1 MIKKFVV
8 VSLLVLFTNCKH
20 LLAYHHSYVDNSI
33 SADSTPSTA
42 ATYPKFKIGGVFQAR
57 YLYSKKNNV
66 DIDGLQH
73 STGEFVNNSF
83 DIKRMRVSLNAQLT
97 SKLSVVTL
105 VNLADFKNDTKTRV
119 LENAFAQYN
128 LSPYAKLQFGQF
140 RPAFGIEDAHAVD
153 IIKSID
159 FSNAYY
165 LMGNNGWQ
173 SFQIGAA
180 LSGKVDLGKVPFNY
194 AISITNGNGKNRTD
208 NNNGKHY
215 ATRLWFNLN
224 ERKNFTLGTSIGLGK
239 EFGQSIYAYGIE
251 ATYRLDITNRLCVDL
266 QAEVFQA
273 LNQYLYF
280 TTPENQRLGSLDD
293 YEYKGGYILPNIR
306 YTIGKTK
313 LQAIEFSMRYEYM
326 NANSKLNAN
335 PRQTITPMISFE
347 FLKDY
352 GARLQCGVQ
361 IDNYKTNIP
370 NTKTYDAN
378 LFFVQVQCRLQ

>member
-1 MIKKFVV
+1 MFKKIFAG
-8 VSLLVLFTNCKH
+8 SMLLLCCNISP
-20 LLAYHHSYVDNSI
+20 LWAYNPSGLD
-33 SADSTPSTA
+33 SASAEETTP
-42 ATYPKFKIGGVFQAR
+42 ATKSAYPKFKIGGVFQAR
-57 YLYSKKNNV
+57 YLYSKRNNV
-66 DIDGLQH
+66 DINGLQH
-73 STGEFVNNSF
+73 TSGEFVNNSF
-83 DIKRMRVSLNAQLT
+83 DIKRMRVSMNAQLT

-105 VNLADFKNDTKTRV
+105 VNLADFKSDPKTRV

-180 LSGKVDLGKVPFNY
+180 LSGKVNLGKVPFNY
-194 AISITNGNGKNRTD
+194 ALSVTNGNGKNQMD
-208 NNNGKHY
+208 NNNGKHF

-224 ERKNFTLGTSIGLGK
+224 ERKNFTIGTSIGTGK
-239 EFGQSIYAYGIE
+239 EFGQSIYAYGLE

-280 TTPENQRLGSLDD
+280 STPENQRLGSLDD
-293 YEYKGGYILPNIR
+293 YVYKGGYILPNIR
-306 YTIGKTK
+306 YTIGKAK

-326 NANSKLNAN
+326 NANSKLNSN
-335 PRQTITPMISFE
+335 PRQTITPMLSFE

-352 GARLQCGVQ
+352 GARLQVGVQ
-361 IDNYKTNIP
+361 IDNYETNIQ